1 MKLSDLR
8 PAKGAK
14 SGSKRVGRGKGSG
27 LGRTAG
33 RGEKGLRARSGGGT
47 PPGYEGG
54 QMPMQRRIPKRGF
67 HNLFRKEYAVVNVR
81 DLNRFDA
88 GATVDVNALRA
99 AGIVKNV
106 RDGVKLLG
114 DGEVDRPVTVKV
126 DKASKEAARKV
137 AAAGGTLEV
146 APSC

>member
-14 SGSKRVGRGKGSG
+14 GASKRVGRGKGSG

-33 RGEKGLRARSGGGT
+33 RGEKGLRSRSGGGT

-54 QMPMQRRIPKRGF
+54 QMPLQRRVPKRGF
-67 HNLFRKEYAVVNVR
+67 HNPFRKEYTIVNVR

-88 GATVDVNALRA
+88 GSVVDVEALHA

-106 RDGVKLLG
+106 RDGIKLLG
-114 DGEVDRPVTVKV
+114 DGELNRAVTVKV
-126 DKASKEAARKV
+126 DKASREAARKV

-146 APSC
+146 SSPC

>member
-14 SGSKRVGRGKGSG
+14 SASKRVGRGKGSG

-67 HNLFRKEYAVVNVR
+67 HNVFRKEYSIVNVR

-88 GATVDVNALRA
+88 GTIVDVNALRA
-99 AGIVKNV
+99 AGIVKNIK
-106 RDGVKLLG
+106 DGVKLLG
-114 DGEVDRPVTVKV
+114 NGEVSRAVTVKV
-126 DKASKEAARKV
+126 DKASREAARKV
-137 AAAGGTLEV
+137 AEAGGTLEV
-146 APSC
+146 TPSC

>member
-14 SGSKRVGRGKGSG
+14 SASKRVGRGKGSG

-67 HNLFRKEYAVVNVR
+67 HNVFRKEYAIVNVR

-88 GATVDVNALRA
+88 GTIVDGNALRA

-106 RDGVKLLG
+106 KDGVKLLG
-114 DGEVDRPVTVKV
+114 NGEVSRAVTVKV

-137 AAAGGTLEV
+137 AQAGGTLEV

>member
-8 PAKGAK
+8 PAKGSKTAK
-14 SGSKRVGRGKGSG
+14 KRVGRGKGSG
-27 LGRTAG
+27 WGRTAG
-33 RGEKGLRARSGGGT
+33 RGEKGLGSRSGGGP

-54 QMPMQRRIPKRGF
+54 QMPLQRRIPKRGF
-67 HNLFRKEYAVVNVR
+67 RNVFRKEYAIVNVK
-81 DLNRFDA
+81 DLNRFDE
-88 GATVDVNALRA
+88 GAVVDLDALRA
-99 AGIVKNV
+99 AGLVKNV

-114 DGEVDRPVTVKV
+114 EGEVTHAVTVKV

-146 APSC
+146 TPSC

>member
-1 MKLSDLR
+1 MKLNELK

-14 SGSKRVGRGKGSG
+14 REAKRVGRGKGSG

-54 QMPMQRRIPKRGF
+54 QMPLQRRIPKRGF
-67 HNLFRKEYAVVNVR
+67 HNPFRKEYSIVNVR
-81 DLNRFDA
+81 DLTRF
-88 GATVDVNALRA
+88 A
-99 AGIVKNV
+99 AGSVVDIDALKAAGMVKNV

-114 DGEVDRPVTVKV
+114 DGDVKHALTVKV
-126 DKASKEAARKV
+126 NRASKEAARKV
-137 AAAGGTLEV
+137 VAAGGIVEV
-146 APSC
+146 SPSC

>member
-8 PAKGAK
+8 PAKGARTAA
-14 SGSKRVGRGKGSG
+14 KRVGRGKGSG

-33 RGEKGLRARSGGGT
+33 RGEKGLLSRSGGGT

-54 QMPMQRRIPKRGF
+54 QMPLQRRLPKRGF
-67 HNLFRKEYAVVNVR
+67 RNPFRKEYSIVNVR
-81 DLNRFDA
+81 DLNRFEA
-88 GATVDVNALRA
+88 GSVVDGEALRA
-99 AGIVKNV
+99 AGIVTKV

-114 DGEVDRPVTVKV
+114 DGEVDRALTVRV
-126 DKASKEAARKV
+126 DKASREAARKI

-146 APSC
+146 SSSC

>member
-14 SGSKRVGRGKGSG
+14 SASKRVGRGKGPG

-67 HNLFRKEYAVVNVR
+67 HNVFRKEYAIVNVR

-88 GATVDVNALRA
+88 GTIVDVNALRA

-106 RDGVKLLG
+106 KDGVKLLG
-114 DGEVDRPVTVKV
+114 NGEVSRAVTVKV
-126 DKASKEAARKV
+126 DKASREAARKV
-137 AAAGGTLEV
+137 AEAGGTLEE